1 MNIVQGAK
9 YIWQIPD
16 FDHSKV
22 AEFSATFNLS
32 YPVIQTLLSRGLKTK
47 LEFDQF
53 LTSSFEKDVASA
65 ELLKDAPVVARRII
79 EAINKQEKI
88 LICGDYDVDGITSS
102 ALMMACLK
110 PLGAQINFFLP
121 HRDNDGYG

>member
-53 LTSSFEKDVASA
+53 LTSSFEKDV
-65 ELLKDAPVVARRII
+65 EGNPTTKVIYNETEKNQYTWNNNNQLLLSL
-79 EAINKQEKI
+79 QEE
-88 LICGDYDVDGITSS
+88 
-102 ALMMACLK
+102 
-110 PLGAQINFFLP
+110 
-121 HRDNDGYG
+121 